1 MRLKECSRRVVLIW
15 KKPEPV
21 KYCQDHINHTDETES
36 TNNESTNNESVPE
49 KMEERESR
57 VPVELRGGRQR
68 GLQRTQ
74 RELLSHVLCLL
85 FNRSPA

>member
-21 KYCQDHINHTDETES
+21 KYCQDHIDHTDETES

-49 KMEERESR
+49 KMEEREF
-57 VPVELRGGRQR
+57 VKEFVII
-68 GLQRTQ
+68 
-74 RELLSHVLCLL
+74 LLWKD
-85 FNRSPA
+85 NQ